1 MGASTPSLSGH
12 RFRETLLE
20 MGQRAL
26 GRGDWQQAA
35 EVFGQLLGAEPG
47 VVQGWLGLG
56 IAALEQKRYRM
67 ALQALEQALEQ
78 ARSLAPE
85 DLLCGGESGRS
96 VPGAG
101 PQC

>member
-67 ALQALEQALEQ
+67 ALQALEQA
-78 ARSLAPE
+78 RSLAPE
-85 DLLCGGESGRS
+85 DLLCGGESSRS

>member
-47 VVQGWLGLG
+47 VVQRWLGLG

-67 ALQALEQALEQ
+67 AQQALEQ